1 MPVAFGHST
10 VIQSRSVV
18 MKHLPLAAVAL
29 VTSLGAC
36 SIKEE
41 RTVQQPAPATVVA
54 TPAPG
59 TVVYTDP
66 APTTST
72 TTVYTR

>member
-1 MPVAFGHST
+1 MKYYPVIAIAC
-10 VIQSRSVV
+10 VAA
-18 MKHLPLAAVAL
+18 LA
-29 VTSLGAC
+29 AC

-41 RTVQQPAPATVVA
+41 RTVQQPAPVASTVVA

-59 TVVYTDP
+59 TTVYTTTPPP
-66 APTTST
+66 AST